1 MGSRSGLFSPYFC
14 SMTTGKLLFL
24 ESLGG
29 GELLVIFLFV
39 LVFFGS
45 KNIPGLAR
53 GLGKAMREFKDA
65 VQGVQSEINQ
75 GMRQVEEET
84 VIHLEAPPKKDELK
98 EDQAE
103 LQKEKPAAESLP
115 EIQPEERSASR

>member
-1 MGSRSGLFSPYFC
+1 MSSGV
-14 SMTTGKLLFL
+14 LLFL

-84 VIHLEAPPKKDELK
+84 VINLDAPPKKDG
-98 EDQAE
+98 
-103 LQKEKPAAESLP
+103 QKENEAETVQEKPVAESLP
-115 EIQPEERSASR
+115 EILPEERSASR

>member
-1 MGSRSGLFSPYFC
+1 MFSAYFC

-65 VQGVQSEINQ
+65 VNGVQSEINQ

-84 VIHLEAPPKKDELK
+84 IINLEPAPKKDELK
-98 EDQAE
+98 GNTADT
-103 LQKEKPAAESLP
+103 EKAKPVVESLP